1 MINKN
6 KITSYGELYSIYFS
20 KNDCCYWRNCILKK
34 NKDVKGIRKYICN
47 SLNLCD
53 NELLVQEKY
62 DCFILEYSFKD
73 RNDCDK
79 GIIEKY
85 WLDGL
90 EYALEITLDDKKE
103 YKIFIADFDYP
114 KESVHEEI
122 SKMYPDVPIK
132 IDLVDEVWI
141 KRNDI
146 FEIPLSSINK

>member
-20 KNDCCYWRNCILKK
+20 KNDCCYWRNCIFKK
-34 NKDVKGIRKYICN
+34 NKDVIEIRKYICD

-62 DCFILEYSFKD
+62 DCFILEYSFKN
-73 RNDCDK
+73 RNES
-79 GIIEKY
+79 GYIENN
-85 WLDGL
+85 WLDAF

-114 KESVHEEI
+114 KESVHDEI
-122 SKMYPDVPIK
+122 SRMYPDLPIK
-132 IDLVDEVWI
+132 IDLIDEVWI

-146 FEIPLSSINK
+146 FEIPSSFINK